1 MDEILDM
8 LPSSYSNYDWVR
20 HIKLTIAWKSCKNR
34 SMATTNSSKL
44 NALYTRLAP
53 GTPLTS
59 EDLAAL
65 GISADLAV
73 HYVRAGW
80 LTRLAR
86 GVFCRPNDVPALH
99 PSLLLLQRQFEGL
112 HVGGKSA
119 LDWYGVR
126 QYVSQQPVL
135 HLYGWKA
142 ARLPEWFTERFPAEY
157 HRKRLFDEQPDALL
171 HVGPFEKRSGAPQ
184 VSAPERALLELLSEV
199 GVRQPLQEAREL
211 VESAYGL
218 RADVLRELLQH
229 CTSVKTVRLCLQL
242 GREASLPWAAKL
254 DPATLPTGSDRPWV
268 SRSSDG
274 LLVLK
279 P

>member
-1 MDEILDM
+1 
-8 LPSSYSNYDWVR
+8 
-20 HIKLTIAWKSCKNR
+20 
-34 SMATTNSSKL
+34 MATTERNKL
-44 NALYTRLAP
+44 NNLYRHWAP

-59 EDLAAL
+59 EDLVAL

-80 LTRLAR
+80 MTRLLR
-86 GVFCRPNDVPALH
+86 GVYSRPNDVLALH
-99 PSLLLLQRQFEGL
+99 PCLVLLQRTIEGL
-112 HVGGKSA
+112 HVGGKTA

-126 QYVSQQPVL
+126 HYLAQQPVL
-135 HLYGWKA
+135 QLYGWTA
-142 ARLPEWFTERFPAEY
+142 ARLPDWFSERFPAEY
-157 HRKRLFDEQPDALL
+157 HRKRLFDEAPDDPL
-171 HVGPFEKRSGAPQ
+171 HAAPFEKRDGAPR

-211 VESAYGL
+211 MEGAYSL
-218 RADVLRELLQH
+218 RADVLRALLQR

-242 GREASLPWAAKL
+242 GRELALPWAAKL
-254 DPATLPTGSDRPWV
+254 DPAELPTGSGRAWV
-268 SRSSDG
+268 SRSADG